1 MIVINGML
9 NLIVLSLVICIAM
22 CAPYDPTDKE
32 LASILPAP
40 GTFEP
45 FYPKEKHGVPNGVS
59 RPPHGHGS
67 FYAHRHPSLV
77 EVKNSAAYGYRFDG
91 KRRFNFD

>member
-1 MIVINGML
+1 MG
-9 NLIVLSLVICIAM
+9 IAV
-22 CAPYDPTDKE
+22 CVPLPYDPTDKE

-45 FYPKEKHGVPNGVS
+45 FYPREKQGVPNGVS